1 MMVQSRY
8 NPDIPFFLL
17 AATAFSF
24 IFSLFLLQLFA
35 GLLVILWLFE
45 SKENKKNAFDTA
57 GRLILLFG
65 LMRLVSILLSSYP
78 AESIQSLYKEALFY
92 AGFFVFN
99 YYIKIFYNR
108 KLVQIVLL
116 FTTAASLVALSG
128 LFLFIL
134 GRVSRAQSFSSGY
147 MAFSSYLM
155 AVSALAVFLYPLL
168 ETKKTGWY
176 LTAGLILIYSGI
188 ITSLGR
194 ANAAVAALFFAA
206 AVLLRKVKIKYAVVI
221 VAVTAAI
228 SWLSFLNNQQE
239 LAQRIENPAGYSD
252 RDVIYRT
259 AGELLWEKPF
269 FGFGPRTFRQV
280 FTNWDLLGDKDIG
293 SWHNDLMQ
301 MYFDGGL
308 FGLITFLM
316 LVLIPLWQ
324 GIKVLRKRDMK
335 PENKIILGGVTA
347 SISALF
353 ISSLASGFITSPV
366 LSVLFAFQLA
376 LLCRFVYGDL

>member
-17 AATAFSF
+17 AATACSF

-45 SKENKKNAFDTA
+45 SRENKKNAFDTA

-65 LMRLVSILLSSYP
+65 FMRLISILLSSYP
-78 AESIQSLYKEALFY
+78 SESIQSLYKEALFY

-99 YYIKIFYNR
+99 FYIKIFYNK
-108 KLVQIVLL
+108 KLNNIVFL
-116 FTTAASLVALSG
+116 FAGAASLVALSG
-128 LFLFIL
+128 LVLFNL
-134 GRVSRAQSFSSGY
+134 GLVSRAQSFSSGY

-155 AVSALAVFLYPLL
+155 ALSALAVFLYPLL
-168 ETKKTGWY
+168 KNKRDKLL
-176 LTAGLILIYSGI
+176 LTLGLVIIYSGI

-194 ANAAVAALFFAA
+194 ANAAVAAAVFAA
-206 AVLLRKVKIKYAVVI
+206 AVVIGKIKFKYAVVI
-221 VAVTAAI
+221 VVLTIGI

-239 LAQRIENPAGYSD
+239 VTQRIENPTGSSD
-252 RDVIYRT
+252 RDIIYRT
-259 AGELLWEKPF
+259 AGELLWEKPL

-280 FTNWDLLGDKDIG
+280 FTNWDMLGDKDIG

-308 FGLITFLM
+308 FGVTTFLM

-324 GIKVLRKRDMK
+324 GINVLRKPGMN
-335 PENKIILGGVTA
+335 PGNKILLTGIIF
-347 SISALF
+347 SIAALF
-353 ISSLASGFITSPV
+353 VSSLASGFITSPV
-366 LSVLFAFQLA
+366 LSVLFAFLLA
-376 LLCRFVYGDL
+376 LLCRFVYAEL

>member
-1 MMVQSRY
+1 MVQSRY

-17 AATAFSF
+17 AATACSF
-24 IFSLFLLQLFA
+24 LFSLFLLQLFA

-45 SKENKKNAFDTA
+45 SRENKKKAFDTA

-65 LMRLVSILLSSYP
+65 LMRLVSVLLSSYP

-99 YYIKIFYNR
+99 FYIKIFYNR
-108 KLVQIVLL
+108 KLVNLALI
-116 FTTAASLVALSG
+116 FAGASALVGLSG
-128 LFLFIL
+128 LVLFYI
-134 GRVSRAQSFSSGY
+134 GKVSRAQSFSSGY

-168 ETKKTGWY
+168 KTRRDEW
-176 LTAGLILIYSGI
+176 LLSAGLILIYSGI

-194 ANAAVAALFFAA
+194 ANAAVAAVAFAA
-206 AVLLRKVKIKYAVVI
+206 AVILRKVKIKHALVIAAAV
-221 VAVTAAI
+221 AAI
-228 SWLSFLNNQQE
+228 SWVSFLNNQQE
-239 LAQRIENPAGYSD
+239 IAQRIENPAGLSD
-252 RDVIYRT
+252 RDVIYKT
-259 AGELLWEKPF
+259 AGELLWQKPF

-301 MYFDGGL
+301 MYFDGGI
-308 FGLITFLM
+308 FGLLTFLL
-316 LVLIPLWQ
+316 LVLFPLLHGFKTLRRTNLNSDYKHLLT
-324 GIKVLRKRDMK
+324 GIVF
-335 PENKIILGGVTA
+335 
-347 SISALF
+347 SIGALF

-376 LLCRFVYGDL
+376 FLCRFAYGEL